1 MGPYIMREQVQDILR
16 KNIDL
21 NGASTEVDV
30 AIEEMS
36 ELTKELVKHRRGQRN
51 ILHIAEEIA
60 HVEIMLE
67 QLKVVFNCHNLV
79 AEQWCQAMDR
89 IADGLIEDGA
99 LEG

>member
-1 MGPYIMREQVQDILR
+1 MDYFATKQVQDILR

-36 ELTKELVKHRRGQRN
+36 ELTKELVKHRRGKRN

-60 HVEIMLE
+60 DVEIMLE
-67 QLKVVFNCHNLV
+67 QLKMIFKCSDLV
-79 AEQWCQAMDR
+79 SEQTDIKIGR
-89 IADGLIEDGA
+89 ICDGLRNAGIA
-99 LEG
+99 

>member
-1 MGPYIMREQVQDILR
+1 MAYRIKGYRVPHILQT
-16 KNIDL
+16 NIAHH
-21 NGASTEVDV
+21 GAPMEVDV

-36 ELTKELVKHRRGQRN
+36 ELTKELVKNRRGRDN
-51 ILHIAEEIA
+51 IVQIAEEIA

-67 QLKVVFNCHNLV
+67 QLKVVFDCHNLV
-79 AEQWCQAMDR
+79 AEQWCKAMDR

>member
-21 NGASTEVDV
+21 NGVSTEVDV

-60 HVEIMLE
+60 DVEIMLE
-67 QLKVVFNCHNLV
+67 QLKMIFKCSDLV
-79 AEQWCQAMDR
+79 AEQEGIKIQR
-89 IADGLIEDGA
+89 IQDGLSMAGIV
-99 LEG
+99 